1 MTFGTL
7 IWANLRRR
15 KLRTLLTMASF
26 GSALFLYGILRA
38 LHGALYGGVELASAS
53 RLVVINRVSLTQ
65 PLPQAYGEKIRRVPG
80 VVAVTSANWFGGVYQ
95 DERNFFPQFAI
106 EAETYRDM
114 YPEFVI
120 PDEQWQAFLRDR
132 QGCVIGEATARRF
145 GFQVGDRVVLRGTI
159 FPGTWEFNVRA
170 IYRGTRDLDDTT
182 QFWFHREYLEERA
195 GGWVRGMVG
204 WYVVRVADPDRAL
217 EVARAIDARFAN
229 SPWETKTEPEQAF
242 TASFVKQMGNVQF
255 LILTVGA
262 VVFATLLLVTGNT
275 MAMAV
280 RERTGE
286 LGVLK
291 TLGFTDTNLLL
302 LVEAEI
308 LVQALIGGGLGVLAA
323 GAVVPGLSRAIPGM
337 IFHLSLPEVVSG
349 VLLALGVGGVAG
361 LLPALSAARL
371 SVAAALRRV

>member
-1 MTFGTL
+1 MKFGTL
-7 IWANLRRR
+7 IWANLRR
-15 KLRTLLTMASF
+15 KKFRTLLTMASF
-26 GSALFLYGILRA
+26 GAALFLYGILRA
-38 LHGALYGGVELASAS
+38 LHGAFYGGVELASAN

-65 PLPQAYGEKIRRVPG
+65 PLPWAYREKIQQVPG
-80 VVAVTSANWFGGVYQ
+80 VVAVTGANWFGGVYQ
-95 DERNFFPQFAI
+95 EERNFFPQFAI
-106 EAETYRDM
+106 EAKTYRDM

-120 PDEQWQAFLRDR
+120 PDDQWQAFLQDR
-132 QGCVIGEATARRF
+132 QGCIIGEATARRF
-145 GFQVGDRVVLRGTI
+145 GFQVGDRVTLRGTI
-159 FPGTWEFNVRA
+159 FPGTWEFNVRG

-242 TASFVKQMGNVQF
+242 AASFVKQMGNIQF
-255 LILTVGA
+255 LILTVGT
-262 VVFATLLLVTGNT
+262 VVLATLLLVTGNT

-280 RERTGE
+280 RERASE

-291 TLGFTDTNLLL
+291 ALGFTDLGFLF

-308 LVQALIGGGLGVLAA
+308 LIQALIGGGLGILAA
-323 GAVVPGLSRAIPGM
+323 GTVVPGLSRAIPGM
-337 IFHLSLPEVVSG
+337 IFHLSLPELAGG
-349 VLLALGVGGVAG
+349 VLLALGVGSLAG
-361 LLPALSAARL
+361 LLPALSAMRL
-371 SVAAALRRV
+371 SVAAVLRRV